1 MATVDSMRVR
11 LHVPGVKVLEVLEDT
26 PSALVIAVAV
36 IRSWVRCAACG
47 FKTRRVH
54 QTKPTRVRD
63 CPAFGRP
70 TTLVWQRRRFRCDRC
85 GATTTEGCAQ
95 FDRGL
100 TLRFRR
106 ALYSEVIASTVNKVR
121 KTHGLAWS
129 VVMALV
135 AERVAILAAQRRRR
149 PARVV
154 CIDEKRLTKGHGP
167 FSTMIY
173 DGERGCVIGVI
184 DGRSGDSLTEW
195 IQAQTPRW
203 RRSVQV
209 VVTDMATCWRTAI
222 ATELP
227 NAAHVV
233 DRFHVVRNAMSVLV
247 EARRAAQRTEHGKA
261 HRQDLYR
268 ARYTLATRC
277 DRLTAQ
283 QHAELMDLF
292 AEHPH
297 LAAAWELTQRFHRVF
312 EADGIDAALQAVTDL
327 ADAMAR
333 LDTRF
338 APGVRSL
345 LGWETQVRNYHA
357 TGGWTTNAAEG
368 LNTKIE
374 LLERRCYGFRSMANH
389 HARILADCP
398 GHHHPNQAPNLR
410 RRPADGLA
418 TTSADHAL
426 TR

>member
-26 PSALVIAVAV
+26 PSVLVIAVAV
-36 IRSWVRCAACG
+36 IGSWVRCAACG
-47 FKTRRVH
+47 HKTRRVH
-54 QTKPTRVRD
+54 QTKATRVRD

-70 TTLVWQRRRFRCDRC
+70 VTLVWQRRRFRCGRC
-85 GATTTEGCAQ
+85 GTTTTEGCAQ
-95 FDRGL
+95 FERGL

-106 ALYSEVIASTVNKVR
+106 VLYSEVIASTVNKVR

-135 AERVAILAAQRRRR
+135 TERVSVLAAQRRRR
-149 PARVV
+149 LARVV

-173 DGERGCVIGVI
+173 DGERGCVIDVI
-184 DGRSGDSLTEW
+184 DGRSAESLAEW
-195 IQAQTPRW
+195 LAEQSPRW

-209 VVTDMATCWRTAI
+209 VVTDMATCWRATI
-222 ATELP
+222 AAELP

-247 EARRAAQRTEHGKA
+247 EARRAAQRTEHGRA

-277 DRLTAQ
+277 DRLSAA
-283 QHAELMDLF
+283 QHAELVALF
-292 AEHPH
+292 AEHPN

-312 EADGIDAALQAVTDL
+312 EADGIEAALDAVAEL
-327 ADAMAR
+327 ADAMQR
-333 LDTRF
+333 LGTGF
-338 APGVRSL
+338 APGVRAL
-345 LGWETQVRNYHA
+345 TRWETQWRNYHG
-357 TGGWTTNAAEG
+357 TGGWTTNTAEG

-374 LLERRCYGFRSMANH
+374 LLERRCYGFRNMANH
-389 HARILADCP
+389 HIRILADCP
-398 GHHHPNQAPNLR
+398 GHPHLNQAPNLR
-410 RRPADGLA
+410 PRPADGP
-418 TTSADHAL
+418 TTTNADHAL